1 MFITVNELA
10 GLPGLPGTPQGIRYA
25 MNKLAANSPELMR
38 RRQGSKAIEYHIDCL
53 PAEAREVVRQ
63 RHYTSVL
70 EQSGC
75 KSVDVPVKRSKAI
88 KPSNELEIMR
98 QCPALVTR
106 EVSALNAKQ
115 KSVADARAL
124 LALEVLRLRDAG
136 MSRLAAVQ
144 FIVDGSRDGTLPDHI
159 MDAALIANA
168 RKGSSRKG
176 VGKSSLQEWVTIYQE
191 TENSVERLIMLAPGY
206 HKAKKPEE
214 IFWMMDF
221 LQHYRIWKRP
231 TVAEAYEKFEAEWA
245 RVYAGNSAMLAA
257 LPSIHAV
264 RRELKKLPVI
274 HRERFRRTGSAWRS
288 LNPFVRRDWSQMP
301 VNAVWVGDGHGMK
314 MRAFNPETGNTF
326 KPEVT
331 FVMDAGQRF
340 IVGWSLALSEN
351 VVAVTDALRHGISQH
366 GIPLIYYSDNGGGEK
381 NKVLDAEITGILP
394 RLGIEHHTGI
404 PGNPQ
409 GRGVIERPNK
419 DIPRK
424 IARGFE
430 SYCGKDADGETV
442 RLQDRIIQSAVKAFH
457 TGKDLTKR
465 QVSMM
470 EKVPT
475 WEQLLSAIES
485 EVERYNNR
493 PHSELPRM
501 ANGEHYSPA
510 AYRSKLLKEQGEDM
524 VIDYLS
530 QEELHEMF
538 RPEIIRTV
546 DRGEVRLFNN
556 LYFANELKFE
566 HGNEV
571 RVCYDIHDPN
581 SVIVRRM
588 DGSFICDALW
598 DGNKV
603 DAFAKPV
610 IQKLTEERVKG
621 RIARAQEKILD
632 AQRELQPVLEHKPEN
647 SIHEL
652 LREAQKEAE
661 GIYLYET
668 ERADSNKKNG
678 THHN

>member
-1 MFITVNELA
+1 
-10 GLPGLPGTPQGIRYA
+10 
-25 MNKLAANSPELMR
+25 
-38 RRQGSKAIEYHIDCL
+38 
-53 PAEAREVVRQ
+53 
-63 RHYTSVL
+63 
-70 EQSGC
+70 
-75 KSVDVPVKRSKAI
+75 
-88 KPSNELEIMR
+88 
-98 QCPALVTR
+98 
-106 EVSALNAKQ
+106 
-115 KSVADARAL
+115 
-124 LALEVLRLRDAG
+124 
-136 MSRLAAVQ
+136 
-144 FIVDGSRDGTLPDHI
+144 
-159 MDAALIANA
+159 
-168 RKGSSRKG
+168 
-176 VGKSSLQEWVTIYQE
+176 
-191 TENSVERLIMLAPGY
+191 
-206 HKAKKPEE
+206 
-214 IFWMMDF
+214 MMDF

-231 TVAEAYEKFEAEWA
+231 TVAEAYEKFEAEWV
-245 RVYAGNSAMLAA
+245 RVYAGNGAMLAA

-351 VVAVTDALRHGISQH
+351 VVAVSDALRHGISQH

-381 NKVLDAEITGILP
+381 NRVLDAEITGILP

-419 DIPRK
+419 DVPRK
-424 IARGFE
+424 AARGFE

-442 RLQDRIIQSAVKAFH
+442 RLQDRIIQSAIKAFH

-470 EKVPT
+470 AKVPT

-485 EVERYNNR
+485 ETERYNNR

-603 DAFAKPV
+603 DAFPKAV
-610 IQKLTEERVKG
+610 IQKLAEERVKG
-621 RIARAQEKILD
+621 RIARAQEKIFD